1 MGVGWYRFAKFKPF
15 NFDRA
20 KGSTGNSV
28 MIALKTYYITDGNL
42 SDFILFNSAHEFSS
56 FTVLGSQHRGNN
68 ISKIRHTVDMSTGTA
83 YLEFYYECKSTI
95 YSNPVFFELYST
107 TNAEQKYNWELMDFE
122 LTQETVENVVV
133 YSSAD
138 LVNKE
143 RNVVTNSDLK
153 SLHTPIYGNVLT
165 NTIPSKTFT
174 IINSMN
180 LSKGVYIIYGFAQYT
195 TEFSETCNYAM
206 YQNDSLLVIC
216 RGTGTGGG
224 GQTPFCILSLDNT
237 ATIKFGLYQP
247 SSITREINYNRLIAV
262 KLA

>member
-1 MGVGWYRFAKFKPF
+1 MNVAFTFKVCSGTGQSFIYLRQELIEFNTGIKYIRINTTGVKGGWGEWDRF
-15 NFDRA
+15 
-20 KGSTGNSV
+20 
-28 MIALKTYYITDGNL
+28 
-42 SDFILFNSAHEFSS
+42 
-56 FTVLGSQHRGNN
+56 VL
-68 ISKIRHTVDMSTGTA
+68 
-83 YLEFYYECKSTI
+83 
-95 YSNPVFFELYST
+95 
-107 TNAEQKYNWELMDFE
+107 
-122 LTQETVENVVV
+122 
-133 YSSAD
+133 
-138 LVNKE
+138 
-143 RNVVTNSDLK
+143 NSDLK

-195 TEFSETCNYAM
+195 TEFSEMCNYAM
-206 YQNDSLLVIC
+206 YQNDSLLAIC

>member
-1 MGVGWYRFAKFKPF
+1 MLIIIKTAFASGGNCCYFLCLNSSHQKS
-15 NFDRA
+15 NFTIL
-20 KGSTGNSV
+20 GSS
-28 MIALKTYYITDGNL
+28 KTY
-42 SDFILFNSAHEFSS
+42 NS
-56 FTVLGSQHRGNN
+56 
-68 ISKIRHTVDMSTGTA
+68 ISKIRHVVDIENKTS
-83 YLEFYYECKSTI
+83 YLEFYYNSKSDI
-95 YSNPVFFELYST
+95 YANPVSVELQSMNDGYRS
-107 TNAEQKYNWELMDFE
+107 NKWELIDYE
-122 LTQETVENVVV
+122 LTQETINGVDV
-133 YSSAD
+133 YSTAD
-138 LVNKE
+138 LVAEN
-143 RNVVTNSDLK
+143 RQVVTNSDLK

-206 YQNDSLLVIC
+206 YQNDSLLAIC